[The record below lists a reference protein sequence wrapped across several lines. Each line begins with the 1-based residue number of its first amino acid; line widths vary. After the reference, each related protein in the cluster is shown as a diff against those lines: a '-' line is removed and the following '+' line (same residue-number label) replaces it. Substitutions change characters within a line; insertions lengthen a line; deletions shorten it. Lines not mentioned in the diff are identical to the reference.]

1 MKRSKTARTL
11 EQFAA
16 ADRRPHGTPCW
27 MCALEPQLRKQIEGK
42 HREDPRRFTVSM
54 LARYLRDELKL
65 DGATRPK
72 LAHHLSNHVAA

>member
-1 MKRSKTARTL
+1 
-11 EQFAA
+11 
-16 ADRRPHGTPCW
+16 